1 MITQYIID
9 WGLLESLILISMIW
23 FHLYQLLDTENCDFN
38 TIEFFCRS
46 DNTQEELGE
55 LAKTANPDAIDIDD
69 DFSSDE
75 EAEVEG
81 MIIFKMKILC
91 NTYSSFFIVY
101 LNDKYMYMQY
111 AFGNWI
117 KSWMNVEIMNSY
129 QKYIIQTLSA
139 MYLFFRN
146 GSEVCS
152 NWSFWV
158 SKEWGGR
165 RGLNRI

>member
-75 EAEVEG
+75 EAQVEG

-91 NTYSSFFIVY
+91 NTLLGIE
-101 LNDKYMYMQY
+101 LNHEWML
-111 AFGNWI
+111 
-117 KSWMNVEIMNSY
+117 KSWIHVKS
-129 QKYIIQTLSA
+129 TL
-139 MYLFFRN
+139 FRH
-146 GSEVCS
+146 
-152 NWSFWV
+152 
-158 SKEWGGR
+158 
-165 RGLNRI
+165 

>member
-75 EAEVEG
+75 EAQVEG

-91 NTYSSFFIVY
+91 NMYNSFFIVY

-111 AFGNWI
+111 TFGNWI
-117 KSWMNVEIMNSY
+117 KSWTFWFISKVHYSDTKCHVPFL
-129 QKYIIQTLSA
+129 QKWKWS
-139 MYLFFRN
+139 LFQLKFL
-146 GSEVCS
+146 
-152 NWSFWV
+152 
-158 SKEWGGR
+158 
-165 RGLNRI
+165 GL

>member
-75 EAEVEG
+75 EAQVEG

-91 NTYSSFFIVY
+91 NTYNSFFIVY

-158 SKEWGGR
+158 FKEWGGR
-165 RGLNRI
+165 GGLNRI

>member
-75 EAEVEG
+75 EAQVEG

-91 NTYSSFFIVY
+91 NMYNSFFIVY
-101 LNDKYMYMQY
+101 LNHKYMYMQY

-129 QKYIIQTLSA
+129 QKYIIQTLSV

-158 SKEWGGR
+158 S
-165 RGLNRI
+165 

>member
-75 EAEVEG
+75 EAQVEG

-91 NTYSSFFIVY
+91 NTYKCITLFSLCTLMISTCICNTLLGIE
-101 LNDKYMYMQY
+101 LNHEWMLKS
-111 AFGNWI
+111 WIHI
-117 KSWMNVEIMNSY
+117 KS
-129 QKYIIQTLSA
+129 TL
-139 MYLFFRN
+139 FRH
-146 GSEVCS
+146 
-152 NWSFWV
+152 
-158 SKEWGGR
+158 
-165 RGLNRI
+165 